1 MRNLLRSNLFRLR
14 KDVVFWL
21 ALAVCLGAGIAFAV
35 SYLDT
40 PGFDDVY
47 FFPLFLALAAVLSL
61 FLGREYSDGTLRN
74 AVTAG
79 HRRQGMYGAGL
90 VTALLVSLLCLV
102 AFWLPFLLVQGEA
115 LVRLGAGVVVPVA
128 VGFLLLMAAMTA
140 LFTAVSFNVP
150 NLAAGAIVNLVLW
163 VGLMLGAYQLEFA
176 LGQPEYIREVTMSA
190 QGEMVE
196 GPKMQNPNYLDGPL
210 RVVYEGMEACLP
222 PQSAQRLC
230 VLPGQLPVCTAG
242 AGGGALGGDRLSLA
256 GAGLFPGRD
265 GVHQRPGA
273 GAVSAEGFEMRGR
286 GRR

>member
-79 HRRQGMYGAGL
+79 HRRRGMYGAGL

-222 PQSAQRLC
+222 HS
-230 VLPGQLPVCTAG
+230 QLNDYVSYLSNCLYVQAVPEAEGWEETDFLYQAPVC
-242 AGGGALGGDRLSLA
+242 SLA
-256 GAGLFPGRD
+256 VTVCISGLGLALF
-265 GVHQRPGA
+265 QRKDLK
-273 GAVSAEGFEMRGR
+273 
-286 GRR
+286 

>member
-1 MRNLLRSNLFRLR
+1 MRNLLRSSLFRLR
-14 KDVVFWL
+14 KDIIFWL
-21 ALAVCLGAGIAFAV
+21 ALVVCLVAGIVFAV
-35 SYLDT
+35 SYLNT
-40 PGFDDVY
+40 PAFDDVY

-79 HRRQGMYGAGL
+79 HRRRGMYGAGL

-102 AFWLPFLLVQGEA
+102 AFWLPFLLVQGKA

-150 NLAAGAIVNLVLW
+150 NLAAGAIVNLILW

-176 LGQPEYIREVTMSA
+176 LGQPEYVREVTMSA

-222 PQSAQRLC
+222 QSTQRLC
-230 VLPGQLPVCTAG
+230 VLPEQLPVRAGG
-242 AGGGALGGDRLSLA
+242 AGGGRLGGDRLSLP
-256 GAGLFPGRD
+256 GAGLLPGRD

-273 GAVSAEGFEMRGR
+273 GAVPAKRFEVTERRG
-286 GRR
+286 